1 MDFDFVQFKL
11 PGRWGSLFCVIR
23 PGKQRDVVAQAVRPV
38 GWLPK
43 DFIANHSLSS
53 GAILSW
59 TGMQLWWGLNF

>member
-43 DFIANHSLSS
+43 DFIANHSLVQYFPGRACSY
-53 GAILSW
+53 GEV
-59 TGMQLWWGLNF
+59 